1 MDRTRRQALKSDKF
15 AEEVGQTI
23 GFLSEHRSQVKLYGG
38 IAAAVLVLV
47 AAYYFY
53 SNHAAGVRQEALA
66 AALKVDDA
74 TVGAQAQPPLMNFPT
89 QEAKDKARTQ
99 AFADIA
105 SKYSGSQEAAVAQM
119 YLAAA
124 LADKGQ
130 LAEAEKAYK
139 NVADSAPSAYASV
152 AKVALADVYAGQGK
166 VAEAEKIF
174 RDLMDHPTPFVS
186 KEEATIHLAQAIAK
200 TKPAD
205 ARKMLEPLRTSRSA
219 VSRAAIS
226 TLGSIP
232 QSNN

>member
-1 MDRTRRQALKSDKF
+1 VDRTRRQALKSDKF

-23 GFLSEHRSQVKLYGG
+23 GFLSEHTPQVKLYGG
-38 IAAAVLVLV
+38 IAAAVLVLL

-53 SNHAAGVRQEALA
+53 SSHSATVRQEALA

-74 TVGAQAQPPLMNFPT
+74 TVGPQAQPPLLNFPT

-105 SKYSGSQEAAVAQM
+105 SKYAGTQEGAVAQM

-139 NVADSAPSAYASV
+139 NVVDTAPAAYASV
-152 AKVALADVYAGQGK
+152 AKVALADVYAGQAK
-166 VAEAEKIF
+166 TAEAEKLL
-174 RDLMDHPTPFVS
+174 RDLIDHPTPFVS

-200 TKPAD
+200 SKPAE
-205 ARKMLEPLRTSRSA
+205 ARKMLEPLRTSRTA
-219 VSRAAIS
+219 VSRAAIAA
-226 TLGSIP
+226 LGSIP
-232 QSNN
+232 PSNN